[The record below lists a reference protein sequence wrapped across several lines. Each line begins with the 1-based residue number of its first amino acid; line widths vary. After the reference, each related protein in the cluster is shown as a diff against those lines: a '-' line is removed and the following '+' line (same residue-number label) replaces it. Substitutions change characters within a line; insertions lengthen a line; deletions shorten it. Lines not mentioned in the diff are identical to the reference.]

1 MAAPRTKRQFAGAAS
16 DPAQRQITSFFERK
30 ATSSTDSS
38 SPSDYTSGPLS
49 PPLPGP
55 VQANLL
61 SVGMRV
67 RKSVPEGYKTG
78 HKSGVFSLWADNNNN
93 ASPSPQSSPSGN
105 PQQPAVSA
113 PAGPPLSSAR
123 ELLPFCGI
131 NKVGGLAVQPETP
144 PIPASF
150 FTPSALEKPAISISP
165 APELDD
171 LPALTSSQDSVT
183 SSSST
188 SSSDLP
194 YLQPYTSSPVG
205 KNNANSKKRLYTED
219 NTATLPLPVPDD
231 SPIIWRQR
239 SDWVDGQVSP
249 RSLAPVGWEK
259 NARVMAVP
267 RGVRKAG
274 RGTDDGGVRLRDL
287 DQENRVAVAGDADDF
302 GEAEFLDYMEVE
314 D

>member
-30 ATSSTDSS
+30 TSSSDSS
-38 SPSDYTSGPLS
+38 PPSDYASGPLS
-49 PPLPGP
+49 PQLPGQ

-78 HKSGVFSLWADNNNN
+78 HKFGGFSLWADSTSPPTE
-93 ASPSPQSSPSGN
+93 SPSSVGSFQRPASSRPEAYTISSP
-105 PQQPAVSA
+105 
-113 PAGPPLSSAR
+113 R

-131 NKVGGLAVQPETP
+131 NKVGGLAVQPETA
-144 PIPASF
+144 PIPATF
-150 FTPSALEKPAISISP
+150 FTGGPAISISP
-165 APELDD
+165 SPELDD
-171 LPALTSSQDSVT
+171 VPGLTSSQDSVSST
-183 SSSST
+183 MSEAPFRQPYTQSSSSLNKT
-188 SSSDLP
+188 P
-194 YLQPYTSSPVG
+194 
-205 KNNANSKKRLYTED
+205 NSKKRLYADDTT
-219 NTATLPLPVPDD
+219 TAAAAALSLPVPEAGN
-231 SPIIWRQR
+231 PIIWRQR

-274 RGTDDGGVRLRDL
+274 KDAGEDGAVRLRDL

-302 GEAEFLDYMEVE
+302 EEAEFLDYMEVE
-314 D
+314 DE